1 MWDLL
6 YLINIFCVWFSWKV
20 ANQCFEYGNTTAGW
34 LNIFASSLNA
44 VIVLDHFL

>member
-6 YLINIFCVWFSWKV
+6 YLLNIFCVWFSWRV
-20 ANQCFEYGNTTAGW
+20 AGVCFDRGNNTAGW

>member
-6 YLINIFCVWFSWKV
+6 YLINIFCVWFSWRV
-20 ANQCFEYGNTTAGW
+20 ASHCFEHGNTTAGW